1 MPDNPNRLTQFWQ
14 ELRRRKV
21 IRFILIYAP
30 SAFILLEAFDIIS
43 DNLGF
48 PPWTFKFVL
57 ALLIMGFVVMI
68 ILSWIFDITPEG
80 IQRTGPP
87 ENEQNEKKEARSSVI
102 DPSYDGSIA
111 VLPFQD
117 MSPERDQDYFCE
129 GISEEIINGLTR
141 VEQLKVIARTSAFAF
156 KGKQLDIRDIGN
168 ALNVAHILEGSIRK
182 DGNKLRITAQL
193 IRVDDGSH
201 LWSDTYNRELKDI
214 FSIQEEISLAIVEK
228 LQMNLRGG
236 ARGGILKRHTENPQA
251 FQYYL
256 KGLYYYQMMT
266 PEGNQKAQENYRK
279 AIEADPNYAL
289 VYSILGS
296 NFGFA
301 GLQGFIPP
309 EVAVKHARE
318 YTTKALEI
326 DETIAVAHSTLGMI
340 SLLYDWDLEAA
351 GKDFLK
357 SFQLNPNT
365 AWDRFFY
372 AWYLRTIGR
381 FDEAISEFLIAL
393 EKDLFNIL
401 INTETGLAFLMAGR
415 TDEAIERQRR
425 AIQIYPNGFL
435 AHLNLGEALEV
446 KGLLGQAIDSYEK
459 AVKLSNGS
467 PLSETRLACAWVKA
481 GKKKEARE
489 VMNKVEQMK
498 EAIYIPSSLFIPYYL
513 LTKDLN
519 KAFDW
524 LNNAVQERCFHLPGL
539 LSTPIIEH
547 RMPDDP
553 RFNALLEE
561 TGLNKYQ
568 ILG

>member
-1 MPDNPNRLTQFWQ
+1 MPNKLSRFWQ
-14 ELRRRKV
+14 ELRRRHVTKV
-21 IRFILIYAP
+21 FIWYAGVAMVLIGLASDVSGPFKLPDGTLRLVMILI
-30 SAFILLEAFDIIS
+30 II
-43 DNLGF
+43 GF
-48 PPWTFKFVL
+48 PL
-57 ALLIMGFVVMI
+57 AMI
-68 ILSWIFDITPEG
+68 ISWIFDISPEG
-80 IQRTGPP
+80 IHRTRPL
-87 ENEQNEKKEARSSVI
+87 ENDPIDTEKTKFSI
-102 DPSYDGSIA
+102 DDPSYDGSIA

-117 MSPERDQDYFCE
+117 MSPEKDQEYFCE
-129 GISEEIINGLTR
+129 GISEEIINGLTS

-182 DGNKLRITAQL
+182 DGSKIRITAQL

-201 LWSDTYNRELKDI
+201 LWSETYNRELKDI

-228 LQMNLRGG
+228 LKMNLRGG
-236 ARGGILKRHTENPQA
+236 ARGGILKRHTENPLA

-279 AIEADPNYAL
+279 AIETDPNYAL

-309 EVAVKHARE
+309 KVAVNHARE

-326 DETIAVAHSTLGMI
+326 DGTIAVAHSTMGTI
-340 SLLYDWDLEAA
+340 SLLYDWDLEVAE
-351 GKDFLK
+351 KEFLK
-357 SFQLNPNT
+357 SVRLNPNN

-381 FDEAISEFLIAL
+381 FDEAISEYLIAL

-401 INTETGLAFLMAGR
+401 INTETGITFLMAGR
-415 TDEAIERQRR
+415 IDEAIERQQRT
-425 AIQIYPNGFL
+425 IQIYPQGFL

-446 KGLLGQAIDSYEK
+446 NGLLDQAINSYEK
-459 AVKLSNGS
+459 AVNLSNGS
-467 PLSETRLACAWVKA
+467 PQAETRLACALQKA
-481 GKKKEARE
+481 GKRTKALEII
-489 VMNKVEQMK
+489 NKVEQMK
-498 EAIYIPSSLFIPYYL
+498 EAVFIPSSLFVPYYL
-513 LTKDLN
+513 LTKDLSQ
-519 KAFDW
+519 AFEW
-524 LNNAVQERCFHLPGL
+524 LNNAVQERCFDLPRL
-539 LSTPIIEH
+539 MSTPIIEQ

-561 TGLNKYQ
+561 TGLNKYMV
-568 ILG
+568 